1 MRFRWLSFVLLAAL
15 ATPAFASPAWVND
28 QIYVPIRSGPGSQYR
43 IINRG
48 IKSGTQIDFLGESGD
63 WAHISYNG
71 TDGYIGK
78 QYVSQSP
85 TAGIELAKV
94 SKENDK
100 LKSEVADLSSK
111 LKDAQSQLDKVQSKN
126 SDLQSS
132 LDSRGKQLDQ
142 LRKVAAD
149 PIRLDQANRKLN
161 QQLSVLRSQLDQVK
175 GENTMLRNDATSR
188 KWITGVGILLL
199 GLIGGLLMRN
209 KGNRRRSDWAN

>member
-48 IKSGTQIDFLGESGD
+48 IKSGTQINFLGENGD

-85 TAGIELAKV
+85 TAGIELDKV
-94 SKENDK
+94 QKENDK
-100 LKSEVADLSSK
+100 LKSQVSSLSSQ
-111 LKDAQSQLDKVQSKN
+111 LKDAQDQLNKVQSQN

-175 GENTMLRNDATSR
+175 GENAMLRNDATSR

-209 KGNRRRSDWAN
+209 KGNRRRGNWAN